1 MADTNTQ
8 KLITLENLA
17 TFKTKADTVY
27 AVKGTETVAS
37 EAKTAAT
44 TNAAAI
50 STLNGLVGSTAVS
63 TQINTA
69 LEKLDSTVSG
79 SGNYVTSVTQTN
91 GKVTVTKGALPVA
104 SSNAAGVVVLGA
116 SGGAATYEAVNTL
129 SGKVTTLVGSDSS
142 KSVRAIAAEEV
153 AKIVDGAD
161 EDYNTL
167 KEMSDWIAGHADD
180 VTAMNSQIQANT
192 TAASNAQTKANDA
205 YTLANG
211 ASNTANGIINGS
223 EGCTAYGAFRDGEG
237 NVIKNTYAT
246 QTALTNGLA
255 GKANSSHNHASSE
268 INAMTGY
275 SKPSSTGAIATT
287 DSLNAAI
294 GKLEKALDGKQASGS
309 YAAASHNQASNTINA
324 MTGYSKA
331 TTASAIATTDSLNT
345 AIGKLEKALDGK
357 QASGSYAAAVHTH
370 NTGDVSGL
378 DDALAA
384 KLSANSGSYIKQL
397 SISGK
402 TVTATMGDNT
412 TVTVGTTQDTVY
424 THPTTAGNKHIPS
437 GGSSG
442 QILRWSASGTAVW
455 GADNNTTYSA
465 GAYMSLDGTTFSVN
479 VATADE
485 VEALFA

>member
-223 EGCTAYGAFRDGEG
+223 EGCIAYGAFRDGDG

-309 YAAASHNQASNTINA
+309 YAAA
-324 MTGYSKA
+324 
-331 TTASAIATTDSLNT
+331 
-345 AIGKLEKALDGK
+345 
-357 QASGSYAAAVHTH
+357 VHTH

-402 TVTATMGDNT
+402 TVTATLGDNT

-442 QILRWSASGTAVW
+442 QILRWSAAGTAVW
-455 GADNNTTYSA
+455 GPDNNTTYSA
-465 GAYMSLDGTTFSVN
+465 
-479 VATADE
+479 VA
-485 VEALFA
+485 